1 MNRPGRASAGFTLL
15 EVAVALAILGV
26 GIVTVLRIFSGSL
39 RLQDRAS
46 RETRVVLYARAA
58 MDALLFQPDISDED
72 KPLPATAEGFNAHVL
87 VRHAGPDEGVQKRD
101 LDTHS
106 DMALRYLQVDVV
118 WQDGAGAKTYTLK
131 SLRWAPENE

>member
-1 MNRPGRASAGFTLL
+1 VTRAARSTAGFTLL

-39 RLQDRAS
+39 HLQDRAS
-46 RETRVVLYARAA
+46 RETRVVLHARAA
-58 MDALLFQPDISDED
+58 MDALLFQPEIADHTEERT
-72 KPLPATAEGFNAHVL
+72 TAEGFLTRIL
-87 VRHAGPDEGVQKRD
+87 VRHAGPDEGVAKREF
-101 LDTHS
+101 DTHS